1 MIIPD
6 LNLLVYAYNDG
17 APFHYAAKHWWE
29 GLINGTERIGIP
41 WAVSTGFVRLMTHPR
56 VLLNPLTPDRALDFV
71 HDWFRFPHVTPVNP
85 GGNHLVHFRRS
96 LDAAGVGADL
106 VTDCHIAALA
116 VEYQAEVHSNDTD
129 FSRFPGLRWRNP
141 L

>member
-17 APFHYAAKHWWE
+17 APLHDAARFWWE
-29 GLINGTERIGIP
+29 GLVNGTERIGIP

-56 VLLNPLTPDRALDFV
+56 VLTHPLTLAEAVEYLSQ
-71 HDWFRFPHVTPVNP
+71 WFQFHHVTPINP
-85 GGNHLVHFRRS
+85 GGEHLRHFSRT
-96 LDAAGVGADL
+96 LDAAGVGGNL
-106 VTDCHIAALA
+106 VTDSHLAALA
-116 VEYQAEVHSNDTD
+116 MEYQAEIHSNDMD